1 MDDEVSSSTEGFVCD
16 PEQVYFIGCS
26 FVDDGMGILREC
38 PSVDNIGFIRCNL
51 SYDELENLL
60 HSNNPYNHIEFLDL
74 TKNKLAEDPDLCV
87 DLLKFSFFHLRQ

>member
-51 SYDELENLL
+51 SYDEL
-60 HSNNPYNHIEFLDL
+60 
-74 TKNKLAEDPDLCV
+74 
-87 DLLKFSFFHLRQ
+87 